1 MIRSMTGYAC
11 VQGAPDGQRRLQVEI
26 RSLNHRNLD
35 LKLRLPREL
44 QAVEHLA
51 RDWLSS
57 QFIRGAVECRAEWI
71 AELGMVEGLPEPNMA
86 LAAHYYESLIKLQ
99 KALGLTDA
107 IQTRDLLA
115 FGEIFSKSQTNEIR
129 PEPAALWESIKP
141 VFEEAVRALQKMRAA
156 EGEKLLEVL
165 RTTRKTLLEKIATLD
180 VLRKKSADAIREKTF
195 TRTRE
200 VFEAHPI
207 SDPTVKSVLE
217 SRLAQELALL
227 LDRTDI
233 EEELV
238 RFRNHLEHMEKI
250 LSAGGPCGKKLDFVF
265 QELHREINTLGN
277 KAQDYGMSEHVV
289 DAKVRIEQ
297 MREQTM
303 NVE

>member
-1 MIRSMTGYAC
+1 
-11 VQGAPDGQRRLQVEI
+11 VEI

-44 QAVEHLA
+44 QSIEHLA
-51 RDWLSS
+51 REWLGA
-57 QFIRGAVECRAEWI
+57 QFTRGAIECRAEWI
-71 AELGMVEGLPEPNMA
+71 AEPGSIDGPSEPNMA

-99 KALGLTDA
+99 KALGLTDS

-115 FGEIFSKSQTNEIR
+115 FGEIFTKSQTQELR
-129 PEPAALWESIKP
+129 PDPIVLWESVKP
-141 VFEEAVRALQKMRAA
+141 VFESAVKSLQKMRAV

-165 RTTRKTLLEKIATLD
+165 GQARRTLLEKIATLD
-180 VLRKKSADAIREKTF
+180 SLRKKSAAAIKEKTA

-200 VFEAHPI
+200 IFEAHPI
-207 SDPTVKSVLE
+207 SDPQVKSVLE

-238 RFRNHLEHMEKI
+238 RFRNHLDHMEKI
-250 LSAGGPCGKKLDFVF
+250 LTSGGPCGKKLDFVF